1 MKTLDQIWNENF
13 EFLPAGDLTGYS
25 GSCGHD
31 LGGDDGDNQKN
42 PLDTIAD
49 KLISIAGDPAM
60 SDARKQQ
67 LMDRLIDDFFNGN
80 TGGGIGPIAPG
91 PSPNPVRY
99 PNNTNPTS
107 QPSTDPSDGPI
118 PPAYGVPDFPD
129 ARDDVDLGGQI
140 DLDIDNDGNV
150 DVRLTGIT
158 PDKAKLLKNALAAA
172 MAAKNAACAKNKSNP
187 NTDPTTGD
195 PKPEP
200 PTPTT
205 PLVTPAPEPPVMN
218 KPFRPFNPNLRP
230 TPPGGIYGSRP
241 VLSTPTYP

>member
-1 MKTLDQIWNENF
+1 
-13 EFLPAGDLTGYS
+13 
-25 GSCGHD
+25 
-31 LGGDDGDNQKN
+31 
-42 PLDTIAD
+42 
-49 KLISIAGDPAM
+49 M

-67 LMDRLIDDFFNGN
+67 LMDRLLDDFFKGN
-80 TGGGIGPIAPG
+80 TGGGNGPIVPG
-91 PSPNPVRY
+91 PSPNGPLRY

-118 PPAYGVPDFPD
+118 PPANGVPNFPD

-187 NTDPTTGD
+187 NGDPTTGD

-200 PTPTT
+200 PTGTT
-205 PLVTPAPEPPVMN
+205 PLVTPPTIPPKTEV
-218 KPFRPFNPNLRP
+218 PFRPIPNPTPR
-230 TPPGGIYGSRP
+230 PPGGVIGGRP
-241 VLSTPTYP
+241 VR